1 MLRHKGKGAQTE
13 EGGSIVAGGFIAL
26 LVIAVCF
33 AVYSYGSRTNWHINR
48 SVNVSGGTK
57 VVYATIDKNR
67 AVVYAYSP
75 ATDKAQKIYELN
87 YPTNLLPSFSKTDS
101 GHFLVRG
108 SQMDGKDFRL
118 LIGMDGQAT
127 VPSNDVAASPPFKP
141 EIEPELTK
149 FADKTVLS
157 FQLSPTGRWAT
168 YQLLEETEDGKP
180 KYPGTLWATSV
191 ASPGD
196 SVRIGDGEY
205 YSLGWS
211 SDSRYI
217 LLGSFD
223 ESRGANVYE
232 VGTGKIYRLPKGFE
246 GATVIG
252 LFE

>member
-1 MLRHKGKGAQTE
+1 MKGTQTE

-33 AVYSYGSRTNWHINR
+33 AIYSYGSQINWHANKPA
-48 SVNVSGGTK
+48 NVSGGTK
-57 VVYATIDKNR
+57 VAYVTIDKNR
-67 AVVYAYSP
+67 AVVYIYSP
-75 ATDKAQKIYELN
+75 TTDKAQKIYELN
-87 YPTNLLPSFSKTDS
+87 YPTNLLPSFSKIDS

-118 LIGMDGQAT
+118 LIGMDGQAEI
-127 VPSNDVAASPPFKP
+127 PSDDVTALPPLKL
-141 EIEPELTK
+141 ESEPELTK

-191 ASPGD
+191 ASPED

-205 YSLGWS
+205 YSMGWS

-223 ESRGANVYE
+223 EGRGVSVYE
-232 VGTGKIYRLPKGFE
+232 VGTGKIYQLPEDSE

-252 LFE
+252 LF